1 MKRLPAT
8 TDGIVLLA
16 SAGAGLLLTYILL
29 NPSGSDVRDL
39 ALYLI
44 IGGLASLATT
54 ELLLRNRIVSGALK
68 LRQKMVVASAFV
80 LAVGF
85 INTIGLSALMFV
97 NSDHDLPMLI
107 AILAFAGGISVY
119 VALRLASRLSHSLET
134 LSAGVKR
141 ISEGEL
147 SARVPVDSND
157 EIGGVS
163 RSFNSM
169 AENLEQA
176 KERQRQ
182 LEESRK
188 ELTAAISHDLRTPL
202 ASARAMLE
210 AIKDNVVEDPSEQRD
225 YVKRSLH
232 EINIL
237 ADLVNDLFELS
248 LIDAGALTLER
259 SQTPLQD
266 LVLETVGG
274 FAASA
279 RQKGLNLSVDVEEE
293 MERVVIDGLR
303 IRRVL
308 VNLLQNAI
316 KHTPPDGSVTVV
328 ARDEGDEVRVD
339 VTDTGTGIDEDD
351 LPKIWSRFFRA
362 DESRTRELDGL
373 PSSGLG
379 LAIAR
384 GIIDL
389 HGGWIEATSEK
400 GRGARFSF
408 GLPKTAIVT

>member
-16 SAGAGLLLTYILL
+16 SAGAGILLTYLLL

-39 ALYLI
+39 ALYLVV
-44 IGGLASLATT
+44 GGLISLVAT
-54 ELLLRNRIVSGALK
+54 ELLLRNRIVSGTLK

-80 LAVGF
+80 LAIGF

-107 AILAFAGGISVY
+107 AILAFAGGISLY
-119 VALRLASRLSHSLET
+119 VALRLAGRLSQSLEILST
-134 LSAGVKR
+134 GVKRLSAG
-141 ISEGEL
+141 EL
-147 SARVPVDSND
+147 STRVPVDSND
-157 EIGGVS
+157 EIGSVS
-163 RSFNSM
+163 ESFNNM
-169 AENLEQA
+169 AQNLEDA
-176 KERQRQ
+176 RERQRQ

-210 AIKDNVVEDPSEQRD
+210 AINDRVVDDPSEQQE
-225 YVKRSLH
+225 YVRRSLN

-237 ADLVNDLFELS
+237 SDLVNDLFELS

-259 SQTPLQD
+259 SRTPLQD
-266 LVLETVGG
+266 LVLETVDG

-279 RQKGLNLSVDVEEE
+279 HQKGLKLSVDVEKE

-339 VTDTGTGIDEDD
+339 VTDTGIGIEAED

-362 DESRTRELDGL
+362 DESRTRESDGL

-389 HGGWIEATSEK
+389 HGGWIEAASEK
-400 GRGARFSF
+400 GSGARFSF
-408 GLPKTAIVT
+408 GLPKSAAVV